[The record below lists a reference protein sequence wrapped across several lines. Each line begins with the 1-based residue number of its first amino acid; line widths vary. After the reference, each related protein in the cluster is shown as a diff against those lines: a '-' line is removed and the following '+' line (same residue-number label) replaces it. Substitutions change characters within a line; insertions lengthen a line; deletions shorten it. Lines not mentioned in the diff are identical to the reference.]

1 MVWIKRMFKLNR
13 LTDYAVVIMSQMA
26 LTPGA
31 IRNAADL
38 ARETAV
44 PQPTVAKILGIL
56 TKSELVSAHRGAA
69 GGYSLA
75 SAPDAIPVSDIIEA
89 LEGPIALTA
98 CVEGTPDIC
107 GTQALCPLRGHWNRV
122 NLAIKDALEKVSLA
136 ELAIVHG
143 PQDLVVHGPG
153 EELQRPL

>member
-1 MVWIKRMFKLNR
+1 MFKLNR

-26 LTPGA
+26 LTPGVV
-31 IRNAADL
+31 RNASEL

-56 TKSELVSAHRGAA
+56 AKSGLVTAHRGAA

-75 SAPDAIPVSDIIEA
+75 SAPKDIAVSAIIEA

-122 NLAIKDALEKVSLA
+122 NLAIKDALEKVNLA
-136 ELAIVHG
+136 ELAITHG
-143 PQDLVVHGPG
+143 PPGQVVGG
-153 EELQRPL
+153 FDANARQPL

>member
-1 MVWIKRMFKLNR
+1 MFKLNR

-26 LTPGA
+26 LTPRA
-31 IRNAADL
+31 VRTASEL

-56 TKSELVSAHRGAA
+56 AKSDLVTAHRGAA

-75 SAPDAIPVSDIIEA
+75 AAPEDIGVSAIIEA

-98 CVEGTPDIC
+98 CVDGTPDVC
-107 GTQALCPLRGHWNRV
+107 GTQSLCPLRGHWNRV

-136 ELAIVHG
+136 ELAIAHSPPG
-143 PQDLVVHGPG
+143 PIADGLGGNVRQ
-153 EELQRPL
+153 PL

>member
-1 MVWIKRMFKLNR
+1 MFKLNR

-31 IRNAADL
+31 IRNAAEL

-75 SAPDAIPVSDIIEA
+75 SAPDEIPVSDIIGRPVSTSSEF
-89 LEGPIALTA
+89 
-98 CVEGTPDIC
+98 
-107 GTQALCPLRGHWNRV
+107 NRV
-122 NLAIKDALEKVSLA
+122 SLR
-136 ELAIVHG
+136 
-143 PQDLVVHGPG
+143 LVVYRKQ
-153 EELQRPL
+153 EECEGY